1 MTSRRDFVTTTALA
15 AGALAIGR
23 PRDAAAHTGTNTGT
37 GLMPHV
43 QERMDAPV

>member
-23 PRDAAAHTGTNTGT
+23 PRDAAAHTGTNTG
-37 GLMPHV
+37 LIPHV
-43 QERMDAPV
+43 QEHMDAPV